1 MDNAADL
8 LMLSGVVRPCPD
20 CADERIFVPVLED
33 CDRDACEFC
42 CTSCGAA
49 VLIDPV
55 LEAAVTVRRVA

>member
-8 LMLSGVVRPCPD
+8 LMLRGVVRPCPD
-20 CADERIFVPVLED
+20 CANDRIFVPVADD

-55 LEAAVTVRRVA
+55 LEVTVSVRQVA